1 MSPSTPAAA
10 AADLP
15 SMEKSATPKTMSS
28 RLMTMKFMQRGA
40 VAAATAAATEAAAK
54 SPGTPVKE
62 DEDGSASKRRKVA
75 HVSAPSTPKTP
86 MLYDQ
91 KALQAALEEED
102 KKRKAAIERRA
113 AELGDSHWVLPG
125 AFSTPKN
132 GSRLSLNVVE
142 VGFAQIDYPTAPG
155 ASEDAP
161 DVLNLA
167 GKARFQQFNMKKAKS
182 KAKDSKGDDE
192 KSNSSDSD
200 DDSDEDEDSGSE
212 DQASPAV
219 DGSGSGRR
227 TSANEAAL
235 KRARPSV
242 PSRRDQER
250 IKAQELAAKRR
261 KKDVKLNTLTSI
273 SSAGVSTFQ
282 KPSSPMVCHGCGKPG
297 HIMAKCPRKTH

>member
-1 MSPSTPAAA
+1 MAPSTPAAA

-40 VAAATAAATEAAAK
+40 VAAATAAATEAAK

-75 HVSAPSTPKTP
+75 DASVPSTPKTP
-86 MLYDQ
+86 VLYDQ

-155 ASEDAP
+155 ASEDVP

-167 GKARFQQFNMKKAKS
+167 GKARFRQFNMKKSKS
-182 KAKDSKGDDE
+182 KAKDRKGEDE
-192 KSNSSDSD
+192 KSNSSDSND
-200 DDSDEDEDSGSE
+200 DDDEDSDSE
-212 DQASPAV
+212 DQASPAA

-227 TSANEAAL
+227 ASTKEAAL

-242 PSRRDQER
+242 PSRRDEER
-250 IKAQELAAKRR
+250 IKAQELAARRR

-273 SSAGVSTFQ
+273 SSAGASTFQ
-282 KPSSPMVCHGCGKPG
+282 KPSPPMVCHGCGKSG
-297 HIMAKCPRKTH
+297 HIIAKCPRKTH